1 MFYFYIYDYCFCCFC
16 FLIKISNCGKIFIH
30 IHTHSYEYFWDTL
43 VSDSFFVIP
52 MLMFFS
58 MYFVINDANIHLV
71 INEIDVKIHIRE
83 REIWELSVSKKKATA
98 GLSVFDKHCLHTNG
112 HNLMTII
119 INGFDVFLL
128 FVVLLWL
135 LVFLDDFAV

>member
-1 MFYFYIYDYCFCCFC
+1 MIIVFVFLLKFPIAVKYLNIYT
-16 FLIKISNCGKIFIH
+16 
-30 IHTHSYEYFWDTL
+30 HTHSYEYFWDIL

-83 REIWELSVSKKKATA
+83 REI
-98 GLSVFDKHCLHTNG
+98 
-112 HNLMTII
+112 
-119 INGFDVFLL
+119 
-128 FVVLLWL
+128 
-135 LVFLDDFAV
+135 